1 MNKISRYIRL
11 NVKPYRII
19 RDVIL
24 VKLFTFIDGG
34 LADYT
39 ASDAAGQNF
48 SMVISGIIGTLIM
61 MSIGLS
67 IVGAIN
73 PKNRW
78 FHLAIV
84 TTLIF
89 AVSCLTSGFISLI
102 NALCFLVFYVVGG
115 LLSMLY
121 PVFRNRETVEPS
133 PEGDKVDNEQGGK

>member
-1 MNKISRYIRL
+1 MNKISRYIWL
-11 NVKPYRII
+11 NIKPYRII

-24 VKLFTFIDGG
+24 VKLFAFICGG

-39 ASDAAGQNF
+39 ASAAGGQDF

-84 TTLIF
+84 TALIF
-89 AVSCLTSGFISLI
+89 VVSCLTSGFISLI
-102 NALCFLVFYVVGG
+102 NALCFLGVYVVGG

-121 PVFRNRETVEPS
+121 PVFRNREVETV
-133 PEGDKVDNEQGGK
+133 DEQTKKKIEVNYAG